1 MTITARDLMQEQVIC
16 VGPNTPLINVYR
28 LFVEEEINGA
38 PVVDETGALLGVIS
52 SSDLLRTIQEEDE
65 QVSSDATYFQEDGRL
80 FELGWHGS
88 SVEFQN
94 RLEQRCVQDAM
105 TPAIV
110 SVPPSALLPE
120 IAKTFRADRV
130 HRVLVTE
137 NDKLL
142 GIISTFDLVRLLE

>member
-1 MTITARDLMQEQVIC
+1 MSTTARDLMQEQVVC
-16 VGPNTPLINVYR
+16 VDPDTPLINVYR

-52 SSDLLRTIQEEDE
+52 SSDLLRMIQEEDE
-65 QVSSDATYFQEDGRL
+65 QVSNDVAYFQEDGGL
-80 FELGWHGS
+80 FALGWRAS
-88 SVEFQN
+88 SSEFQN
-94 RLEQRCVQDAM
+94 RLERRTVQDAM

-110 SVPPSALLPE
+110 SVPPDTPLPE
-120 IAKTFRADRV
+120 IAKTFRSDRV

-137 NDKLL
+137 EDKLL